1 MTGQD
6 LAAAGQLPPGGPLP
20 PVLPIVLY
28 NGQDT
33 WTAKTS
39 LADLIE
45 PDLPERLRRWQPQ
58 VRRCKPC

>member
-1 MTGQD
+1 M
-6 LAAAGQLPPGGPLP
+6 AAAGEIPAGSPLP

-28 NGQDT
+28 NGQDA

-45 PDLPERLRRWQPQ
+45 PGLPEQLRHWQPQ
-58 VRRCKPC
+58 IR